1 MEFREEM
8 YGEDAGEEI
17 SQALHQT
24 VKKLVS
30 RRIDDM
36 DIECQ
41 SCGSGE
47 LGPEAENPGEEE
59 VRGYCKCTECGER
72 KNIDIDYGDL
82 SSVLAS

>member
-1 MEFREEM
+1 MEFKEEM
-8 YGEDAGEEI
+8 YGEDAGDQI

-41 SCGSGE
+41 SCGSEE
-47 LGPEAENPGEEE
+47 LSPEAENPDEGE

-82 SSVLAS
+82 NSVPTS

>member
-1 MEFREEM
+1 MEFKQDM

-36 DIECQ
+36 DKECQ
-41 SCGSGE
+41 ACGSEE
-47 LGPEAENPGEEE
+47 LKPEAENPDEEE

-82 SSVLAS
+82 SSVLTS

>member
-1 MEFREEM
+1 MKFKQEM
-8 YGEDAGEEI
+8 YGEDAGEQI

-36 DIECQ
+36 DIKCQ
-41 SCGSGE
+41 ACGSEE
-47 LGPEAENPGEEE
+47 LRPEAENPDEEK

-72 KNIDIDYGDL
+72 KNIDIDYKDL
-82 SSVLAS
+82 NSVLTS